1 MIFFLQRI
9 LYNTFVLRLLG
20 EVVRTFYIQRFFPL
34 ISPNGMNQNKDKTQ
48 QNAFSETHV
57 FKNNKCHEILS
68 FVIARRQKNVRL
80 PD

>member
-20 EVVRTFYIQRFFPL
+20 EVVRTFYPTIFFPL
-34 ISPNGMNQNKDKTQ
+34 ISPNGMNQTREKTQ

-57 FKNNKCHEILS
+57 LKNIKCHEILS
-68 FVIARRQKNVRL
+68 FVIARRQKNVR
-80 PD
+80 